1 MSPTRRE
8 LLHMMGAGGA
18 IAALSGCTPRAIATA
33 KTGGRSYPFVQI
45 DVFTSHRLEGNPL
58 VVFPDARGLSD
69 KEMQDLARET
79 NLQETTFVFHREA
92 AIEQQKGIKVRIFV
106 PNAEIPFAGH
116 PTLGT
121 AMVLRNRTPAAPSE
135 IALDLQVGKIP
146 VSFSTDAQGNTFGE
160 MHQVDPTFGLV
171 HDHAAVAEVLDLKP
185 DDLVADWPIQ
195 NVSTGL
201 LFAIVPIRE
210 LRTLHEL
217 KPDLRKVR
225 SYLDRTSPP
234 YCDFYFVTRD
244 TQASDVGLRAR
255 AIALDGEDPA
265 TGSAAG
271 CTAAWLVRNGIVKP
285 GQTTQILQG
294 VEINRPSH
302 IYVRADMAGDKIVN
316 VRVGGNAIEVVDG
329 HVRL

>member
-1 MSPTRRE
+1 LSHTRRE
-8 LLHMMGAGGA
+8 LLIGAG
-18 IAALSGCTPRAIATA
+18 AALAGCATRAIGTA
-33 KTGGRSYPFVQI
+33 NSAGRSYRFVQI
-45 DVFTSHRLEGNPL
+45 DVFTSHRLQGNPL

-69 KEMQDLARET
+69 QDMQDLARET
-79 NLQETTFVFHREA
+79 NLQETTFVLPREP
-92 AIEQQKGIKVRIFV
+92 AIEEEKGIKVRIFV

-121 AMVLRNRTPAAPSE
+121 AMVLRNRAPAAPSE

-146 VSFSTDAQGNTFGE
+146 VAFSTDAQGNTFGE
-160 MHQVDPTFGLV
+160 MHQVDPTFGLT
-171 HDHAAVAEVLDLKP
+171 HDHAAVAEVLDLAP
-185 DDLVADWPIQ
+185 GDLVAEWPIQ

-210 LRTLHEL
+210 LRTLQAL

-225 SYLDRTSPP
+225 SYLDRTRPP
-234 YCDFYFVTRD
+234 FCDFYFVTRD
-244 TQASDVGLRAR
+244 TQAAGVGLRAR

-271 CTAAWLVRNGIVKP
+271 CTAAWLVRHGIVKP
-285 GQTTQILQG
+285 GDTVDILQG

-302 IYVRADMAGDKIVN
+302 IQVRADAAGDRIVN
-316 VRVGGNAIEVVDG
+316 VRVGGNAIEVLDG
-329 HVRL
+329 QVHL